1 MATTVAG
8 TLMMIEESFD
18 GFATDAAVTVT
29 VRFAGMEEGAL
40 YVTDAEVWFV
50 SDPQAAPVQPEPE
63 SDQVTPLFDGSL
75 ERVAAIL
82 TVCPC

>member
-1 MATTVAG
+1 
-8 TLMMIEESFD
+8 MIEASFD
-18 GFATDAAVTVT
+18 GFAIDAAVTVT
-29 VRFAGMEEGAL
+29 ARFAGTEEGAL

-63 SDQVTPLFDGSL
+63 SDQVTPLLDVSL
-75 ERVAAIL
+75 MTVAAML